1 MSPLNAS
8 WTPSHPSFFLLV
20 GIPGLER
27 VQGWIAIPLGIM
39 YIAATLGNG
48 TILYLVKTEPS
59 LHEPMYLFLAM
70 LALTD
75 LVLSTSTVP
84 KTLAVFW
91 LGSRAIGFHICL
103 AQMFFIHAFS
113 SVESG
118 VLMAMALDRYVAICF
133 PLRHSSILS
142 LPVIMKLGG
151 LILLRGVVLISPFS
165 FLASRLPYCNHRF
178 IAHSYC
184 EHMAVVKLVCGNTR
198 VNVVYGLFVAFIV
211 VGFDVFVIATSYAM
225 ILKAVLKLPSSE
237 ARLKAFGTCASHI
250 CVILSFYIP
259 ALFTFLTHR
268 FGHNVPH
275 HVHIMVAILYLLV
288 PPTLNPIVYGV
299 KTKTIRDRV
308 FTMCLI
314 SGGQRQLLCHK
325 CLAEHS

>member
-1 MSPLNAS
+1 MPPPNAS
-8 WTPSHPSFFLLV
+8 WTPSHPAFFLLV

-27 VQGWIAIPLGIM
+27 VQGWIAIPLCLM
-39 YIAATLGNG
+39 YITATLGNS
-48 TILYLVKTEPS
+48 TVLYIIKTEPS
-59 LHEPMYLFLAM
+59 LHQPMYLFLAM
-70 LALTD
+70 LAFTD

-91 LGSRAIGFHICL
+91 LGSRAIDFHSCL

-118 VLMAMALDRYVAICF
+118 VLMAMALDRFVAICF
-133 PLRHSSILS
+133 PLQHSAILS
-142 LPVIMKLGG
+142 LPVIGKLGG

-165 FLASRLPYCNHRF
+165 FLASRLPYCDRHV

-198 VNVVYGLFVAFIV
+198 INTVYGLFVAFVV
-211 VGFDVFVIATSYAM
+211 VGFDVFIIAASYAM
-225 ILKAVLKLPSSE
+225 ILQAVLKLPSNA
-237 ARLKAFGTCASHI
+237 ARRKAFGTCASHV

-275 HVHIMVAILYLLV
+275 HVHILVAILYLLV

-299 KTKTIRDRV
+299 RTKTIRDRV
-308 FTMCLI
+308 LSMCFLL
-314 SGGQRQLLCHK
+314 GRQRQLL
-325 CLAEHS
+325 

>member
-1 MSPLNAS
+1 MSTPNAS
-8 WTPSHPSFFLLV
+8 WPPSHPAFFLLV

-27 VQGWIAIPLGIM
+27 EQGWIAIPLCLM
-39 YIAATLGNG
+39 YITAALGNG
-48 TILYLVKTEPS
+48 TVLYLIKTEAS
-59 LHEPMYLFLAM
+59 LHQPMYLFLAM
-70 LALTD
+70 LATTD

-84 KTLAVFW
+84 KMLSVFW
-91 LGSRAIGFHICL
+91 LGSRAISFHACL

-133 PLRHSSILS
+133 PLRHSAILS
-142 LPVIMKLGG
+142 LSVVGKLGG

-165 FLASRLPYCNHRF
+165 FLASRLPYCHRRY

-184 EHMAVVKLVCGNTR
+184 EHMAVVKLVCGNAR
-198 VNVVYGLFVAFIV
+198 VNTVYGLFVAFVV
-211 VGFDVFVIATSYAM
+211 VGFDVAIIAASYAL
-225 ILKAVLKLPSSE
+225 ILRAVLKLPSNE

-268 FGHNVPH
+268 FGHNFPH

-308 FTMCLI
+308 LAMFLI
-314 SGGQRQLLCHK
+314 LGRERRHLRHN
-325 CLAEHS
+325 